1 MKREILISATQR
13 EVRVAI
19 LEDEQLVEL
28 QVDRPENK
36 RMVGDIYLGKVE
48 AVQPGLQAAFVAIG
62 TEKSAF
68 LHNSD
73 LAYDEDGDDDEDD
86 DAVDEAATAEAEV
99 AEAVASGEGV
109 EADDK
114 DEKEG
119 KDGAGKPKGGRGRGR
134 GGRRRRKEPPQIQD
148 VLKRGQ
154 SVVVQVSKEP
164 ISTKGPRVTAQVSL
178 AGRFLVYMPFASRRV
193 GVSRKIGERAQRQ
206 KLREQVES
214 VLPKDAGGVIV
225 RTVSEGVTQETFKR
239 ELDTLIGQWNRIN
252 KKQKF
257 VGNPPKLLH
266 RETSLTRGIIRD
278 LFSAKVDRLTVDS
291 KQVYNEIVEYLSGIA
306 PELVERVHLH
316 EEKQGLFDKE
326 GIETEIRDLFKRRCD
341 LPSGGYLIIE
351 PTEALVSIDVNSGR
365 FTGKKDPEKTVTKT
379 NIEAARE
386 IARQLRLRDVGGIIV
401 CDFIDMESK
410 ANRDRVLQELRTHLG
425 RDRARTKAYAVSDLG
440 LIEMTRQRVRQS
452 HFHAM
457 TEACPI
463 CNGTGRVFTA
473 ETIVRRMER
482 AVKRL
487 ASEGRREGIV
497 VKFYPDTAMYVLEE
511 EKELIKRL
519 EKSVGFTVEMRDDP
533 LLKPDEFKLV
543 VKGAGR
549 DITSQY
555 AVA

>member
-13 EVRVAI
+13 EIRVAI
-19 LEDEQLVEL
+19 IEDEQLVEL

-48 AVQPGLQAAFVAIG
+48 AVLPGIQAAFVNIG
-62 TEKSAF
+62 TEKAAF

-73 LAYDEDGDDDEDD
+73 LVYDEGGDDDDD
-86 DAVDEAATAEAEV
+86 DEGDDEESGGEDAADAAEAE
-99 AEAVASGEGV
+99 ASGESPS
-109 EADDK
+109 E
-114 DEKEG
+114 
-119 KDGAGKPKGGRGRGR
+119 PKKKGGRGR
-134 GGRRRRKEPPQIQD
+134 GGRRRRKDPPKIED

-154 SVVVQVSKEP
+154 PLIVQVSKEP

-178 AGRFLVYMPFASRRV
+178 AGRFLVYMPFASRV
-193 GVSRKIGERAQRQ
+193 GVSRKIGVRAERQR
-206 KLREQVES
+206 LREQVQS
-214 VLPKDAGGVIV
+214 VLPKDKGGVIV
-225 RTVSEGVTQETFKR
+225 RTVGEDVTQETFTR
-239 ELDTLIGQWNRIN
+239 ELQTLIGQWDKIN

-257 VGNPPKLLH
+257 VGSPPKLLH

-278 LFSAKVDRLTVDS
+278 LFSTKVDRLTVDS
-291 KQVYNEIVEYLSGIA
+291 KQVYNEIVEYLKGIA
-306 PELVERVHLH
+306 PELIDRVQLY
-316 EEKQGLFDKE
+316 EDKVPLFDKE
-326 GIETEIRDLFKRRCD
+326 GVETEIRDLFKRRCD

-379 NIEAARE
+379 NMEAARE
-386 IARQLRLRDVGGIIV
+386 IARQLRLRDVGGIVV
-401 CDFIDMESK
+401 CDFIDMETK

-457 TEACPI
+457 TEPCPT
-463 CNGTGRVFTA
+463 CQGTGRVFTA

-482 AVKRL
+482 AVRRL
-487 ASEGRREGIV
+487 ASEGRRDPIV
-497 VKFYPDTAMYVLEE
+497 IKFPPDVAFYVLEQ
-511 EKELIKRL
+511 EKELVKRL
-519 EKSVGFTVEMRDDP
+519 EKGVGFSVEMRDDP